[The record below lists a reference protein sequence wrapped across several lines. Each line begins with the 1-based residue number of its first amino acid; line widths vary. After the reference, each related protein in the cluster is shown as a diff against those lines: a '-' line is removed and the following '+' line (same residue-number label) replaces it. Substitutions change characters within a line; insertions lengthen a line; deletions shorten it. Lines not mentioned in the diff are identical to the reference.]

1 MAIDVIVTKT
11 KRIVPFR
18 EEGLTLVI
26 LKDAVA
32 KDTEKNK
39 GVPVRVTSL
48 NQLHEIY
55 EASDVNG
62 ELELYSAEYLLSIGV
77 PLLVYAP
84 INGTFNLENDGA
96 VINDI
101 EVYNYK
107 QVIAP
112 NQQISSSSTQDDLV
126 GIVSTGGDNDLG
138 LNVRLYL
145 DVALNAGKV
154 PNDLGSKYTPNL
166 EYCFN
171 SAMIDFPSLALED
184 IKTSL
189 GYDAGVPAST
199 ILAGRKARLLE
210 EKTPWI
216 PVAGYENGVIPEAT
230 SVKVSV
236 STKLKEELQE
246 SDINVLLYRYGVG
259 VVFVTQNTRD
269 AEDGVLKRSNN
280 ATQALWLKD
289 VVGRIAAKYE
299 YKPNNSITWKHLK
312 LDLVKLFDSMY
323 DVGGIGEPANILV
336 GSEVT
341 TKEELREGILKAL
354 IEYKPTPLAEAIIIN
369 VNVIE
374 EQGVSVELDAGGAE

>member
-1 MAIDVIVTKT
+1 MAINVIVNKT

-32 KDTEKNK
+32 KENDDK

-48 NQLHEIY
+48 NQLHETY
-55 EASDVNG
+55 TASDVSG
-62 ELELYSAEYLLSIGV
+62 KVELYSAEYLLSIGV

-84 INGTFNLENDGA
+84 IDGTFDLKNDGA
-96 VINDI
+96 VINDV
-101 EVYNYK
+101 EFYNYK

-112 NQQISSSSTQDDLV
+112 NQLISSSSTQDNLT

-138 LNVRLYL
+138 LDVRLYL
-145 DVALNAGKV
+145 DVALNSGTV
-154 PNDLGSKYTPNL
+154 PLDLGSKYTHNL

-171 SAMIDFPSLALED
+171 GAMIDFPSLVVED
-184 IKTSL
+184 IKGSV
-189 GYDAGVPAST
+189 GYSGVPAST

-246 SDINVLLYRYGVG
+246 SGINVLLYRYGVG
-259 VVFVTQNTRD
+259 VVFVTQNTR
-269 AEDGVLKRSNN
+269 AAGDGVFKRSNN

-336 GSEVT
+336 GDEVT
-341 TKEELREGILKAL
+341 TQEELREGILRAL
-354 IEYKPTPLAEAIIIN
+354 VEYKPTPLAEAIIIN

>member
-312 LDLVKLFDSMY
+312 LDLVTLFDTIY
-323 DVGGIGEPANILV
+323 DLGGIGEPANILV

-341 TKEELREGILKAL
+341 TQEELREGILKAL